1 MRCDFL
7 LFQSKKK
14 RSTDSVSYPSSD
26 VWKFPY
32 LMKKLKMT
40 STKYETKVLKSKNK
54 THGKRKKRN
63 SVISTTSMYDASSS
77 GTNSGQTTGSS
88 GGSTNSGQTTGSI
101 GGSTNSGQTTGSS
114 GGSTNSGQTT
124 GSSGGSTYSGQTT
137 GTSGG
142 STYSGQSS
150 SPGYSS
156 SGHWYGHTTTDWSY
170 SDYSW
175 ASGDGGSGSYSEFLT
190 EMESQS
196 KLVKDVWNTR
206 VDTFK
211 TEFQNNDM

>member
-1 MRCDFL
+1 
-7 LFQSKKK
+7 
-14 RSTDSVSYPSSD
+14 
-26 VWKFPY
+26 
-32 LMKKLKMT
+32 MT

-63 SVISTTSMYDASSS
+63 SVISTTSTYDASSS
-77 GTNSGQTTGSS
+77 GNLSSNYSGDITTPWYGGSGTYSGQTTGSS
-88 GGSTNSGQTTGSI
+88 GSA
-101 GGSTNSGQTTGSS
+101 
-114 GGSTNSGQTT
+114 
-124 GSSGGSTYSGQTT
+124 TYSGQTT
-137 GTSGG
+137 D
-142 STYSGQSS
+142 
-150 SPGYSS
+150 PGYSG

-175 ASGDGGSGSYSEFLT
+175 ASGDGDSGSYSEFLT

>member
-1 MRCDFL
+1 
-7 LFQSKKK
+7 
-14 RSTDSVSYPSSD
+14 
-26 VWKFPY
+26 
-32 LMKKLKMT
+32 MT

-54 THGKRKKRN
+54 THGRRKKRN
-63 SVISTTSMYDASSS
+63 SVTSS
-77 GTNSGQTTGSS
+77 GNYSGDITTPWYGGSGTYSGQTTGSS
-88 GGSTNSGQTTGSI
+88 GSGTS
-101 GGSTNSGQTTGSS
+101 SGQTTGSS
-114 GGSTNSGQTT
+114 GSGTYSGQTT
-124 GSSGGSTYSGQTT
+124 GSSGSATYSGQTT
-137 GTSGG
+137 GSSGSGTSSGQTTG
-142 STYSGQSS
+142 SSGSATYSGQTTGSS
-150 SPGYSS
+150 GSGAYSGKTTDPGYSGP
-156 SGHWYGHTTTDWSY
+156 GHSYGHTTTDWSY